1 MYIIL
6 CLWSI
11 PTKAES
17 SYQLGVVAQPIHNM
31 HSYFG
36 DASVCPALYMNS
48 YHGEHTANRKT
59 DKEVNGTKVPL
70 TLVVDGYLAL
80 YTV

>member
-1 MYIIL
+1 
-6 CLWSI
+6 
-11 PTKAES
+11 
-17 SYQLGVVAQPIHNM
+17 M
-31 HSYFG
+31 HSYLG
-36 DASVCPALYMNS
+36 DASVFPALYMNS